1 MSTSKWTTLCHA
13 KPDIGLRRRA
23 GRRAIVTAAAAALP
37 FAMSLPVVA
46 AQAPPIL
53 WDTVLQATV
62 TTRTAKLEW
71 FAPDVSGQVTYRVQ
85 TAPKWLGPK
94 WLDVPPSRGGMVVVV
109 DNRPLTP
116 TQTTITGLQPGRT
129 YIFRLV
135 ATLDGRK
142 FGSIGPVSA
151 ALDPLANLP
160 WPRPFSCVPHPPMT
174 PPTLKCLDQSVL
186 AAIDLARKA
195 EGIGP
200 MALPT
205 DYPELSA
212 PEQILVVT
220 NSERGSRG
228 LPTVAGLTARLGH
241 YAEVGARSDADPYD
255 PAGDFESNWVG
266 TSDPLQADF
275 AWMYWDGPGSGNL
288 DCTTPTDSGCWGHRH
303 SILGG
308 YGLHPEMGAAVYGTA
323 SAAQIFEPGPSTA

>member
-1 MSTSKWTTLCHA
+1 MSASNWAASCHA
-13 KPDIGLRRRA
+13 GPDIGLRGRA
-23 GRRAIVTAAAAALP
+23 GRRAIVTAAAVALP
-37 FAMSLPVVA
+37 FAMSVPTA
-46 AQAPPIL
+46 GAQAPPIL
-53 WDTVLQATV
+53 WDPVLQATV
-62 TTRTAKLEW
+62 ATRATKLEW

-94 WLDVPPSRGGMVVVV
+94 WLDVPPSRGGIVVVV

-135 ATLDGRK
+135 ATLDGSK

-151 ALDPLANLP
+151 ALDPLANFP
-160 WPRPFSCVPHPPMT
+160 WPETFSCVHHPPMT
-174 PPTLKCLDQSVL
+174 PPTLKCVDQIVL

-205 DYPELSA
+205 DYPELPA

-220 NSERGSRG
+220 NSERGSRN
-228 LPTVAGLTARLGH
+228 LPTFAGLTARLDY
-241 YAEVGARSDADPYD
+241 YAEAGARSDADPYD
-255 PAGDFESNWVG
+255 PAGDFQSNWAS
-266 TSDPLQADF
+266 TDDPLQADF
-275 AWMYWDGPGSGNL
+275 AWMYEDGPGGENL
-288 DCTTPTDSGCWGHRH
+288 DCTAPTDSGCWGHRQN
-303 SILGG
+303 ILGN